1 MEETLYFT
9 LSGLIV
15 VLGVLSVFA
24 ARSAMQKGLTYSA
37 LAAVVWTLSILVVAR
52 AWHALYEIFALEET
66 MGEIPEMAEYVLYA
80 IAYSVFI
87 LLVRRAGA
95 MRGFEDK

>member
-1 MEETLYFT
+1 MEEILYFT
-9 LSGLIV
+9 LSGAII

-37 LAAVVWTLSILVVAR
+37 TAAVVWTLTILVVAR
-52 AWHALYEIFALEET
+52 AWHTLYEIFELEET
-66 MGEIPEMAEYVLYA
+66 MGEIPEMAEYVLYV

-87 LLVRRAGA
+87 LLVRRTGTVK
-95 MRGFEDK
+95 GFEDK